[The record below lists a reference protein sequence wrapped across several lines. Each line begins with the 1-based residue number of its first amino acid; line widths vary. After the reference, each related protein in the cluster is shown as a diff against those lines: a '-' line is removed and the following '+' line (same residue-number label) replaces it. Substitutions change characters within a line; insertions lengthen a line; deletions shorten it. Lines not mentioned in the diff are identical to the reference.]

1 MKDHQPVLQ
10 AASAHALST
19 NQNQR
24 LSLERRHLCHFLID
38 LQLVSVK
45 LCLKEGTINDQSKMS
60 DTNQQHEQSSHL
72 HSWLSGTSSSSS
84 SFQLWFHRGSLQNET
99 TCVQMCAGVIT
110 TFGQK
115 RAGTDLFSKRET
127 HWLPSSC
134 KSVLWL
140 KQLKSDRSQAGNQFT
155 D

>member
-1 MKDHQPVLQ
+1 MEHHQPVLQ
-10 AASAHALST
+10 AASAHTLST

-38 LQLVSVK
+38 LQLMSVK
-45 LCLKEGTINDQSKMS
+45 LCLKEGTINDQSKMGARS
-60 DTNQQHEQSSHL
+60 QQHEQSSHL

-84 SFQLWFHRGSLQNET
+84 SFQLWFHKGSLQNKT
-99 TCVQMCAGVIT
+99 TCVQMCACVIT
-110 TFGQK
+110 TLGQK
-115 RAGTDLFSKRET
+115 RADTDHFSKREP
-127 HWLPSSC
+127 HRLPSSC

-140 KQLKSDRSQAGNQFT
+140 KQLKSDRSRAGNQFT